1 MQYYVLKYKKTVD
14 KKIFKNCFIKQY
26 CYVLAIGTEKR
37 KIGNDATNQQSLF
50 NFFGK
55 AQKKFIETIKKDS
68 RKFNDNK
75 TSLQTKRA
83 CEDLERIAID
93 KKQKLEKIHKEP
105 GQSNRK
111 LSSTTVTD
119 TTIERSKNEI
129 SVAFKN
135 IFSDI
140 KTEQIH
146 NYYFCQ
152 QQNCRHVS
160 SKDLTA
166 MSKDNKFQ
174 HKWFFDPKYAYCEKT
189 KTWSLV

>member
-1 MQYYVLKYKKTVD
+1 MQYYVLKYKETVV
-14 KKIFKNCFIKQY
+14 KKICKNCFIKQY
-26 CYVLAIGTEKR
+26 CYVLAIGTKKR
-37 KIGNDATNQQSLF
+37 KIGNDTTNQQSLF

-55 AQKKFIETIKKDS
+55 TQKKSIEKIEKDS
-68 RKFNDNK
+68 RKFNGNK

-93 KKQKLEKIHKEP
+93 KKQKTEKIHMEP
-105 GQSNRK
+105 GPSNPQ

-119 TTIERSKNEI
+119 KTIEECKNNI
-129 SVAFKN
+129 CVAFKK

-152 QQNCRHVS
+152 QQSCRHISLKNLAAV
-160 SKDLTA
+160 
-166 MSKDNKFQ
+166 SKDNKFW
-174 HKWFFDPKYAYCEKT
+174 HK
-189 KTWSLV
+189 